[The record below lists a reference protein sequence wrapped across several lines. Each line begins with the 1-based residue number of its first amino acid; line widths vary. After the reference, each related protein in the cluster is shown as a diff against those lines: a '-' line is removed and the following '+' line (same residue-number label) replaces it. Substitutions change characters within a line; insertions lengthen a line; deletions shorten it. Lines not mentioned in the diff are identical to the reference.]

1 MKTELHRL
9 VLIEGDDDEE
19 LIDWLEVPENRKRID
34 EGDVMGWTP
43 LHWCCARGMVE
54 NAQIL
59 LEHGANPNA
68 ASEEGW
74 TPAHDAA
81 RSGNLQM
88 LQLLKKHGAKLNSAT
103 ENGTT
108 PMHYIVKF
116 GHAKTLKWLA
126 TLDEEGKEDVD
137 RPNNLGW
144 TPLHFSARFGRLD
157 AAKELIALGANV
169 FHKDKM
175 EKKPRQTGEE
185 AGKQIKA
192 GVLKLEKTKFGAE
205 VTLNDYAQIDELIVK
220 AEAEQARRCRE
231 LALSAMQNADLAV
244 DANDLEDAVGHLRV
258 AATQYRLAEM
268 EEEAAKADAQAQKH
282 LDAMKVTDKVG

>member
-43 LHWCCARGMVE
+43 LHWCCAREMVE

-116 GHAKTLKWLA
+116 CSHGHEPVRFAIVACLQKQRKSDCCSIYTKS
-126 TLDEEGKEDVD
+126 
-137 RPNNLGW
+137 PNQC
-144 TPLHFSARFGRLD
+144 
-157 AAKELIALGANV
+157 EVALNSIL
-169 FHKDKM
+169 HKDL
-175 EKKPRQTGEE
+175 Q
-185 AGKQIKA
+185 
-192 GVLKLEKTKFGAE
+192 
-205 VTLNDYAQIDELIVK
+205 
-220 AEAEQARRCRE
+220 
-231 LALSAMQNADLAV
+231 LSN
-244 DANDLEDAVGHLRV
+244 
-258 AATQYRLAEM
+258 
-268 EEEAAKADAQAQKH
+268 
-282 LDAMKVTDKVG
+282 